1 MCYGMALLL
10 ESLGSYN
17 MKRKNKT
24 DLLYSKFKLKK
35 NFSRDSTM
43 TKVEPIF
50 TLALKKAVKGN
61 RGSDNLSHQEDNTD
75 STMHSI
81 SDDSSQLNEERG
93 HTLPEKEG
101 IPEQEDTQGMGR
113 ITSESLVKI
122 DRSYQK
128 RDINVDETVEII
140 NPVYTYT
147 RIIDY
152 VPSALEKNRIVSHLK
167 ENRLTNKIKILQ
179 TQILNKLEET
189 NGTSFMVTSSN
200 SSEGKTFIAINLA
213 ISISQQLDKTVL
225 LVDANLKSPSI
236 DKFFG
241 FDEEIGL
248 TDYLLYKAEI
258 PDLLLNPGI
267 QKLVILPAGKPVD
280 NSTELLNSP
289 RMDSFVKEIRKRYSN
304 RLIIFDT
311 SSLLSNAD
319 SLVCADFT
327 DGILFVVESERTS
340 ISELRR
346 ATGLIKDKKVIGT
359 ILNKKRD

>member
-1 MCYGMALLL
+1 
-10 ESLGSYN
+10 

-24 DLLYSKFKLKK
+24 DLLYSKSKLD
-35 NFSRDSTM
+35 NNSSRDSTM

-50 TLALKKAVKGN
+50 TLALKKAAKDN
-61 RGSDNLSHQEDNTD
+61 RGSDNLSHQEDKTD

-81 SDDSSQLNEERG
+81 SDDPSQLNADYSFNEERG
-93 HTLPEKEG
+93 DALLEEEDT
-101 IPEQEDTQGMGR
+101 PEQEDVQDMGM

-122 DRSYQK
+122 DRSNQK
-128 RDINVDETVEII
+128 RNINFDETVEIVT
-140 NPVYTYT
+140 PEYTYT
-147 RIIDY
+147 RIVDY
-152 VPSALEKNRIVSHLK
+152 IPAALENNRIGSHLK
-167 ENRLTNKIKILQ
+167 EDRLTNKIKILQ

-200 SSEGKTFIAINLA
+200 PSEGKTFIAVNLA

-225 LVDANLKSPSI
+225 LIDANLKSPSI
-236 DKFFG
+236 DKYFG

-248 TDYLLYKAEI
+248 TDYLLHKTEI

-267 QKLVILPAGKPVD
+267 QKLVILPAGKPVY

-289 RMDSFVKEIRKRYSN
+289 RMESLVREMKKRYSN

-327 DGILFVVESERTS
+327 DGILLVVESERTT

-346 ATGLIKDKKVIGT
+346 ATGLIKDKNVIGT
-359 ILNKKRD
+359 VLNKKRD